1 MVLQSTSTKLLLTI
15 IGITITLVIIDF
27 VLFQL
32 ENTTALINTITMAFA
47 LNPIVSWGVIITI
60 VGFGAFFVV
69 ILFYRRRLFKSSLRN
84 ELLQA
89 ERVTL
94 LELAQKLDAT
104 PARIEVEMNQLTS
117 SKMSK
122 FPGLL
127 IISQGKH
134 VYLGQKLLNQIID
147 AYNDGVPRGDIA
159 NDYQISRDE
168 LDKAIT
174 YLIDSGVLIERE
186 EKTTRKVRPSYR
198 RGTR

>member
-1 MVLQSTSTKLLLTI
+1 MVLQSTSAKLLLTI
-15 IGITITLVIIDF
+15 MGITIVLVIIDF

-32 ENTTALINTITMAFA
+32 DNTTALVNTIITSFE
-47 LNPIVSWGVIITI
+47 LNPIVSWGVVITL
-60 VGFGAFFVV
+60 VVFGSFIGA

-84 ELLQA
+84 ELIEA

-104 PARIEVEMNQLTS
+104 PARIEVELNHLMS
-117 SKMSK
+117 SKVSK

-127 IISQGKH
+127 LISQGKH
-134 VYLGQKLLNQIID
+134 VYLGRKLLNQIID
-147 AYNDGVPRGDIA
+147 AYNDGEPRGDIA
-159 NDYQISRDE
+159 NTHQISRDE
-168 LDKAIT
+168 IDKAIT
-174 YLIDSGVLIERE
+174 YLIESGILKERE